1 MQLEN
6 YFDFINE
13 NVIRIKGHRIGIEHI
28 LRDYCEGASP
38 EELLLRYPTLSL
50 EKIHATITYYLANR
64 TEVEVYMKRVADMQ
78 EKAWQTEARNPPE
91 CVIQLRK
98 RLHPYRKALREGK
111 LSSMPRAPE

>member
-13 NVIRIKGHRIGIEHI
+13 NAIRIKGHRIGIEHV

-50 EKIHATITYYLANR
+50 EKIHATITYYLANKM
-64 TEVEVYMKRVADMQ
+64 EIEAYMKRVADMQ
-78 EKAWQTEARNPPE
+78 QEAWQAQARNPPE
-91 CVIQLRK
+91 FVIQLRK

-111 LSSMPRAPE
+111 LSSIPRAPE

>member
-13 NVIRIKGHRIGIEHI
+13 NAIRIKGHRIGIEHV

-50 EKIHATITYYLANR
+50 EKNPCDDYLLFGKQGGNR
-64 TEVEVYMKRVADMQ
+64 GLYETGRRYAKGSVASASAKPTRICQ
-78 EKAWQTEARNPPE
+78 PIA
-91 CVIQLRK
+91 
-98 RLHPYRKALREGK
+98 
-111 LSSMPRAPE
+111 